1 MGYNIALPSGNSTG
15 ALWSAGLGKEKGK
28 KENKNRNWLSKI
40 FFLDSAPTDAL
51 ESHYLQGRS
60 AGNLCTCILCSLREN
75 TWKQSCTK
83 LVNINFEK

>member
-40 FFLDSAPTDAL
+40 FFLDSILTDAL
-51 ESHYLQGRS
+51 ESCYLQGRS
-60 AGNLCTCILCSLREN
+60 AGNLCTGILCSLREN
-75 TWKQSCTK
+75 IWKQLYRTCK
-83 LVNINFEK
+83 D